1 MQENLPVT
9 SPANSPAA
17 VPTGK
22 SFSSL
27 GSVGRRVVNM
37 LSRYGIVLAL
47 IVMCTVM
54 SFMSPYFLTFG
65 NLSNVMMQISINGI
79 LAVGMTFVI
88 LAAGID
94 LSVGSVLAFAGMV
107 AASFV
112 QLAAPHGVGWGI
124 LAGLVAGAACGAV
137 NGLAVAGLRL
147 PSFVV
152 TLGMLSA
159 ARGMVQIWNDG
170 MSIPGLS
177 DSFLFIGQGR
187 IGGIPMSVLLFLG
200 VLAIAWVVMRYS
212 RFGRHV
218 YAVGGN
224 EKSAKTSGISTRKV
238 QFAVYTICGLCAGL
252 AGVVL
257 TARTTSALTQSGIGY
272 ELDAIAAVVIG
283 GTSLSGGIGGVAGTF
298 FGALIIGVINNGL
311 DLLGV
316 SSYYQQVIKGIVI
329 ALAVLLDRLSREDS
343 D

>member
-1 MQENLPVT
+1 MST
-9 SPANSPAA
+9 SPILAPDAAAQPAEGGA
-17 VPTGK
+17 R
-22 SFSSL
+22 SAM
-27 GSVGRRVVNM
+27 RV

-47 IVMCTVM
+47 LVMCVVM
-54 SFMSPYFLTFG
+54 SFLSPYFLTVG
-65 NLSNVMMQISINGI
+65 NLSNVMLQISINGI

-88 LAAGID
+88 LAAGVD

-107 AASFV
+107 AAGLV
-112 QLAAPHGVGWGI
+112 AGAAPHGVGWGI
-124 LAGLVAGAACGAV
+124 LAGLLAGAACGAV
-137 NGLAVAGLRL
+137 NGLVVAGFRL

-159 ARGMVQIWNDG
+159 ARGAVQIWNDG
-170 MSIPGLS
+170 MPIPGLS

-187 IGGIPMSVLLFLG
+187 VFGVPMPVWLFLAVFAIG
-200 VLAIAWVVMRYS
+200 WLVLRYS

-224 EKSAKTSGISTRKV
+224 EKSAKTSGIATRKV

-283 GTSLSGGIGGVAGTF
+283 GTSLSGGVGGLTGTL

-316 SSYYQQVIKGIVI
+316 SSYYQQVIKGVVIV
-329 ALAVLLDRLSREDS
+329 AAVLLDSASRKDS
-343 D
+343 Q

>member
-1 MQENLPVT
+1 MPAMNPVIST
-9 SPANSPAA
+9 AEA
-17 VPTGK
+17 
-22 SFSSL
+22 SSVER
-27 GSVGRRVVNM
+27 VGPLRAGARRAKET
-37 LSRYGIVLAL
+37 LSRYGIVFAL
-47 IVMCTVM
+47 LLMCAVM
-54 SFMSPYFLTFG
+54 SFMSPYFLTVG
-65 NLSNVMMQISINGI
+65 NLTNVMLQISINGI

-112 QLAAPHGVGWGI
+112 HGVAPYGVGWGI
-124 LAGLVAGAACGAV
+124 LAGLVAGAACGAI
-137 NGLAVAGLRL
+137 NGLVVAGFRL

-187 IGGIPMSVLLFLG
+187 VAGVPVSVLLFLV
-200 VLAIAWVVMRYS
+200 VLVIAWVVLRYT

-224 EKSAKTSGISTRKV
+224 EKSAKTSGISTRKI

-283 GTSLSGGIGGVAGTF
+283 GTSLSGGVGGVVGTL

-316 SSYYQQVIKGIVI
+316 SSYYQQVIKGVVIVV
-329 ALAVLLDRLSREDS
+329 AVLLDSASRKDS
-343 D
+343 H

>member
-1 MQENLPVT
+1 MSADKFPDT
-9 SPANSPAA
+9 AIAA
-17 VPTGK
+17 QAHGTNQTR
-22 SFSSL
+22 L
-27 GSVGRRVVNM
+27 GGALYA

-47 IVMCTVM
+47 VLMCAVL
-54 SFMSPYFLTFG
+54 SFFSPYFLTVG
-65 NLSNVMMQISINGI
+65 NLTNVMLQISINGI

-88 LAAGID
+88 LAAGVD
-94 LSVGSVLAFAGMV
+94 LSVGSVLAFSGMV
-107 AASFV
+107 AAGFV
-112 QLAAPHGVGWGI
+112 HGAAPHGVGYGI
-124 LAGLVAGAACGAV
+124 AAGLLAGAACGAV
-137 NGLAVAGLRL
+137 NGLVVSGFRL

-187 IGGIPMSVLLFLG
+187 IAGVPIPVLLFIL
-200 VLAIAWVVMRYS
+200 VLSAAWVVLRHS

-224 EKSAKTSGISTRKV
+224 EKSAKTSGIATRRV
-238 QFAVYTICGLCAGL
+238 QFCVYTVCGLCAGL

-283 GTSLSGGIGGVAGTF
+283 GTSLSGGVGGVIGTL

-316 SSYYQQVIKGIVI
+316 SSYYQQVIKGTVIVV
-329 ALAVLLDRLSREDS
+329 AVLLDSAARKDGH
-343 D
+343 

>member
-1 MQENLPVT
+1 MNPIISPTEARPVDSI
-9 SPANSPAA
+9 SPLQAGA
-17 VPTGK
+17 
-22 SFSSL
+22 
-27 GSVGRRVVNM
+27 RRAKET

-47 IVMCTVM
+47 LLMCGVM
-54 SFMSPYFLTFG
+54 SFMSPYFLTVG
-65 NLSNVMMQISINGI
+65 NLSNVMLQISINGI

-94 LSVGSVLAFAGMV
+94 LSVGSVLAFSGMV
-107 AASFV
+107 AAGFV
-112 QLAAPHGVGWGI
+112 HGAAPYGVGWGI
-124 LAGLVAGAACGAV
+124 VAGLVAGAACGAV
-137 NGLAVAGLRL
+137 NGLVVAGFRL

-170 MSIPGLS
+170 QSIPGLS
-177 DSFLFIGQGR
+177 DSFLFIGEGR
-187 IGGIPMSVLLFLG
+187 VAGVPVPVWLFLV
-200 VLAIAWVVMRYS
+200 VLVIAWVVLRYT

-257 TARTTSALTQSGIGY
+257 TARTTSALTNSGAGY

-283 GTSLSGGIGGVAGTF
+283 GTSLSGGVGGVVGTL

-316 SSYYQQVIKGIVI
+316 SSYYQQVIKGVVIVV
-329 ALAVLLDRLSREDS
+329 AVLLDSASRKDHH
-343 D
+343 